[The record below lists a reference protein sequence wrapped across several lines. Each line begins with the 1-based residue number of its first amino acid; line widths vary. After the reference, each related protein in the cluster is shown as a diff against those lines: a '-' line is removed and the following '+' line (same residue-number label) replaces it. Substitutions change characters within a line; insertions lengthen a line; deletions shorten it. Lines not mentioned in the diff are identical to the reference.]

1 MFPTLKRLYN
11 LGLFGKDKIA
21 ESVKAGWITPEQYK
35 EITGDPFPQAVDE
48 PTNINVHAHSYQ
60 ATIEAE

>member
-11 LGLFGKDKIA
+11 LGLFGKDKIS